1 MPINAI
7 FLNFPALELEEFSKE
22 IEEEDFEE
30 DELEALEELQE
41 EEAEKLS
48 GGKKNKNNSKDKKM
62 KRKSSRTHSHIHI
75 PHGHGGETDD
85 IDVVKEFYKLS
96 EYEQAEIM
104 ILLKPISFFRC
115 VMGDFEQACHMY
127 MDEHTV

>member
-1 MPINAI
+1 
-7 FLNFPALELEEFSKE
+7 
-22 IEEEDFEE
+22 
-30 DELEALEELQE
+30 
-41 EEAEKLS
+41 
-48 GGKKNKNNSKDKKM
+48 M
-62 KRKSSRTHSHIHI
+62 KRKCSRTHSHIHI

-127 MDEHTV
+127 MDEYMV